1 MFQKAVL
8 YLAKVSMFAG
18 RHFFF
23 VQSMKIS
30 ARISILTESKKK
42 VPANDCSVLQ
52 VASESSDPEARGER
66 WITRNTTVL
75 FMILMSYRV

>member
-23 VQSMKIS
+23 VQPMKIS
-30 ARISILTESKKK
+30 ARVTIMTESEEEM
-42 VPANDCSVLQ
+42 PANNCPMLQ
-52 VASESSDPEARGER
+52 VASESSDPEARSEG

-75 FMILMSYRV
+75 FIISFSYRI